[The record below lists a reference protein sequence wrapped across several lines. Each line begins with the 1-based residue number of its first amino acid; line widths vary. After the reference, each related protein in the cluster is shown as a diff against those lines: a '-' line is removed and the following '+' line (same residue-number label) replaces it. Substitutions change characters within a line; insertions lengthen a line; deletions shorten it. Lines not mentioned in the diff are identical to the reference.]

1 MIEITSRDENGAT
14 VVDIEGKM
22 NTEASPDAEK
32 YISALLDEGAI
43 KILLN
48 FEHLDFVASTGL
60 RVILSTG
67 KKLNKTGGKLVIC
80 NPNLT
85 VMDVLK
91 MSGFTTMFK
100 VFATEEGTITNINGI
115 KRTQE
120 LASFEWIQ
128 INKKVG
134 DKAVYSKNT

>member
-1 MIEITSRDENGAT
+1 MIDISSKEKNGAT
-14 VVDIEGKM
+14 VIDIEGKM

-32 YISALLDEGAI
+32 YINALLDEGAI
-43 KILLN
+43 KIVLN

-67 KKLNKTGGKLVIC
+67 KKLSKLGGKLVIC

-100 VFATEEGTITNINGI
+100 VFSTEEEALSELLAPQ
-115 KRTQE
+115 QE
-120 LASFEWIQ
+120 
-128 INKKVG
+128 
-134 DKAVYSKNT
+134 

>member
-1 MIEITSRDENGAT
+1 MIDISSRDENGAT

-22 NTEASPDAEK
+22 NTEASPEAEK
-32 YISALLDEGAI
+32 FISALLDDGAV

-67 KKLNKTGGKLVIC
+67 KKLSKIGGKLVIC

-100 VFATEEGTITNINGI
+100 VFATEEEALTNL
-115 KRTQE
+115 
-120 LASFEWIQ
+120 LAPQKE
-128 INKKVG
+128 
-134 DKAVYSKNT
+134 

>member
-48 FEHLDFVASTGL
+48 LEHLDFVASTGL

-67 KKLNKTGGKLVIC
+67 KKLTKIGGKLMIC

-100 VFATEEGTITNINGI
+100 VYESEEEALTNL
-115 KRTQE
+115 
-120 LASFEWIQ
+120 LAPQKE
-128 INKKVG
+128 
-134 DKAVYSKNT
+134 